1 MLKIV
6 ITRPRSTSF
15 RLHAVDC
22 AAASHFLLMAKV
34 ARARTDRIYPW
45 RIQEKDGLTWYLC
58 VDNNLELL
66 VAVAA
71 ERKRSNRVASN
82 DCPEKRIEFS
92 FNNIDWSL
100 LLCALLV

>member
-22 AAASHFLLMAKV
+22 AAAAAAAASHFLLMAKV

-45 RIQEKDGLTWYLC
+45 RIQERDGLTW
-58 VDNNLELL
+58 
-66 VAVAA
+66 
-71 ERKRSNRVASN
+71 
-82 DCPEKRIEFS
+82 
-92 FNNIDWSL
+92 
-100 LLCALLV
+100 